1 MPAQI
6 PETLANIF
14 AHIDSNQEKYVETLR
29 EAVAIK
35 SVSAWPEA
43 RPEIKKMVDWTQK
56 KLEALGAT
64 CELKDVGMQ
73 TLPNGSQIPLPPV
86 LFGQLGTDPKKKT
99 LCVYGHL
106 DVQPALKEDGWDTE
120 PFELIEKDGK
130 LYGRGSTDDKGPVI
144 GWVHAIEAFQKTG
157 ATLPINIKFVLE
169 GMEESGSEGLEELL
183 VAEKDKFLAGT
194 DFVCISDNYWLG
206 KKKPCLTYGLRGIC
220 YFFCEI
226 ECCSKDLHSGVF
238 GGTVHEAMVDLMYM
252 MSQLVDAK
260 GKILIPGIMDQ
271 VAPVTPEE
279 EGLYKDIDFDVE
291 DYRNDIGA
299 ARLVDHKDKMK
310 TLMARWRFPSLSIH
324 GVEGAF
330 SEPGAKTVIPR
341 RVVGKFSIRIVPDQT
356 PEHVTKCVVDYMEQ
370 LWAKRGSP
378 NTMKTSMYHGGK
390 CWVSDQDHPNYEAGR
405 RATEAV
411 YKTTPDMTRE
421 GGSIPITL
429 VLQEVTGKN
438 VLLLPMGACDDGAH
452 SQNEKIN
459 RTNYIE
465 GTKLLA
471 AYLHEVGQL

>member
-1 MPAQI
+1 MAS
-6 PETLANIF
+6 ETLKKLF
-14 AHIDSNQEKYVETLR
+14 SHIDAHQEDYIKTLA

-35 SVSAWPEA
+35 SVSAWPEC
-43 RPEIKKMVDWTQK
+43 RPEIKKMIDWAQHRLEKLGTKCEQK
-56 KLEALGAT
+56 DIGL
-64 CELKDVGMQ
+64 Q
-73 TLPNGSQIPLPPV
+73 TLPDGRKIPLPPV
-86 LFGQLGTDPKKKT
+86 LFGQLGNDPKKKT
-99 LCVYGHL
+99 ICLYGHL

-144 GWVHAIEAFQKTG
+144 GWIHAIEAFQATG
-157 ATLPINIKFVLE
+157 SELPVNLKFVFE

-183 VAEKDKFLAGT
+183 KKEKDGFLKGS
-194 DFVCISDNYWLG
+194 DYVCISDNYWLG

-220 YFFCEI
+220 YFFCEVS
-226 ECCSKDLHSGVF
+226 CAKADLHSGVF
-238 GGTVHEAMVDLMYM
+238 GGTVHEAMVDLMWL
-252 MSQLVDAK
+252 MSQLVD
-260 GKILIPGIMDQ
+260 GQGNIMVPGLMDD
-271 VAPVTPEE
+271 VAPVTDEE
-279 EGLYKDIDFDVE
+279 KSLYSEIDFDVE
-291 DYRNDIGA
+291 DFRQDLGA
-299 ARLVDHKDKMK
+299 KKLIHHQDKMK

-330 SEPGAKTVIPR
+330 SEGGAKTVIPR
-341 RVVGKFSIRIVPDQT
+341 RVIGKFSIRLVPDMT
-356 PEHVTKCVVDYMEQ
+356 PEVVGQKVVSYMES

-378 NTMKTSMYHGGK
+378 NTMKASLYHGGAT
-390 CWVSDQDHPNYEAGR
+390 WLSDPNHPHYEAAR
-405 RATEAV
+405 RATKLV
-411 YKTTPDMTRE
+411 YHTEPDMTRE